1 MTTEHARRPLADTVP
16 SWQPRLAA
24 GVTAAFLVAFVEG
37 APWWTL
43 LPLGLDLAARALDRR
58 DWSWLGALA
67 RAVAPHV
74 LPPSALGAR
83 SYWPP
88 KRFASRLGLAMLGGV
103 VITGALGAAAT
114 AVPLA
119 LLLATLCAL
128 EAAFGL
134 CVACRLYTALGRL
147 GLVVACPGGR
157 CDLPARTLPAAIP
170 SLPRR

>member
-1 MTTEHARRPLADTVP
+1 MTTEHVRRPLADTVP
-16 SWQPRLAA
+16 AWQPRLAA
-24 GVTAAFLVAFVEG
+24 GVTAAFLVAFVRG

-67 RAVAPHV
+67 RAVVPRV

-88 KRFASRLGLAMLGGV
+88 KRFAARLGLVMLVGV
-103 VITGALGAAAT
+103 VVTRALGAATA

-119 LLLATLCAL
+119 LLMATLCAL

-157 CDLPARTLPAAIP
+157 CDLPAHALATSPP